1 MEEEQMQKQ
10 VLVTAVQTENGV
22 LKIGRGVLFL
32 PRAGFRRGTAEQSK
46 DRQKKS

>member
-1 MEEEQMQKQ
+1 MQKQ

-32 PRAGFRRGTAEQSK
+32 PRGGLRRGTAEQNK